1 MWLLVREVYSWLSDI
16 VLSDYSKSG
25 KHIQTHHSVLTASIV
40 YSKTENLS
48 VPVEPPCAADPVFPV
63 FFQLDQILTCSV
75 ILNLIAAIILP
86 HFYIFCSEWTAD
98 GSKVEL
104 NT

>member
-1 MWLLVREVYSWLSDI
+1 MWLLVREVYSWLSNI

-63 FFQLDQILTCSV
+63 FPQLDQILTCSV
-75 ILNLIAAIILP
+75 ILNLIAAIIL
-86 HFYIFCSEWTAD
+86 HFYIFRSEWTAD